1 MMPRGGV
8 ATILPSR
15 HRPAHQTGT
24 VVCGRQ
30 GGMAFLRR
38 LGRLL
43 GETLRALRG
52 HDIALHAAAVTF
64 YAGIAL
70 VPGVLVTVWLA
81 GGLVGDARIRT
92 LGRSLATALPNELGA
107 PHVAEAMIAAGLR
120 LPLPFVVA
128 VLLPATFYGEGL
140 RRAFV
145 SLTKAPDRLIGW
157 RGRAAV
163 LPLFLPAPVLLLGVL
178 LITPTLARLFAAGG
192 ASVLLA
198 IVLAFLIDWVVLSM
212 MLTWVYRVVSP
223 TRTGWL
229 ASLWGGAVTGSF
241 VAGFVQGFVLFLS
254 LPLRLGVP
262 FGGFTQV
269 GGMVAVGLW
278 LYLLHVLVLVGFLL
292 TLRIDARGGVPWR
305 RVESL
310 SRPVNGDSHEECR
323 RPRRPEWASQREG
336 SSASA

>member
-1 MMPRGGV
+1 MG
-8 ATILPSR
+8 
-15 HRPAHQTGT
+15 
-24 VVCGRQ
+24 
-30 GGMAFLRR
+30 FFRR

-43 GETLRALRG
+43 SETFRALRG

-70 VPGVLVTVWLA
+70 VPGVLVAVWLA
-81 GGLVGDARIRT
+81 ARLFGDARIRA
-92 LGRSLATALPNELGA
+92 LGRSLAAALPDELGA
-107 PHVAEAMIAAGLR
+107 PHVAEATIAAGLR
-120 LPLPFVVA
+120 LPVAVAVA
-128 VLLPATFYGEGL
+128 VLVPATFYGEGL

-145 SLTKAPDRLIGW
+145 SLTGTPDRLIGW

-163 LPLFLPAPVLLLGVL
+163 LPLFVPAPVLLLAVL
-178 LITPTLARLFAAGG
+178 LVTPILARLFATGG

-198 IVLAFLIDWVVLSM
+198 IVLAFLTDWVVLSV

-241 VAGFVQGFVLFLS
+241 VAGFLQGFVLFLS
-254 LPLRLGVP
+254 LPLRLGTP
-262 FGGFTQV
+262 FGGFTEI

-278 LYLLHVLVLVGFLL
+278 LYLLHVLVLVGFML

-305 RVESL
+305 QASGIVPMW
-310 SRPVNGDSHEECR
+310 RPA
-323 RPRRPEWASQREG
+323 PIPTIG
-336 SSASA
+336 S

>member
-1 MMPRGGV
+1 MG
-8 ATILPSR
+8 
-15 HRPAHQTGT
+15 
-24 VVCGRQ
+24 
-30 GGMAFLRR
+30 FLRR

-43 GETLRALRG
+43 GETVRALRG
-52 HDIALHAAAVTF
+52 HDVALYAAGVTF

-70 VPGVLVTVWLA
+70 VPSVLVSVWLA
-81 GGLVGDARIRT
+81 ARLVGAARVRE
-92 LGRSLATALPNELGA
+92 LGRSLAEALPDQLGA
-107 PHVAEAMIAAGLR
+107 PHVAEATVAAGLR
-120 LPLPFVVA
+120 LPVAVAVA

-145 SLTKAPDRLIGW
+145 SLTDARDRLVGW

-163 LPLFLPAPVLLLGVL
+163 LPLFVPAPVLLLAVL
-178 LITPTLARLFAAGG
+178 LVTPTLARLFSSGG

-198 IVLAFLIDWVVLSM
+198 IVIAFLTDWVVLSLT
-212 MLTWVYRVVSP
+212 LTWVYRVVSP
-223 TRTGWL
+223 ARPGWL

-262 FGGFTQV
+262 FGGFTEV

-278 LYLLHVLVLVGFLL
+278 LYLLHVLVLVGFVL

-305 RVESL
+305 L
-310 SRPVNGDSHEECR
+310 PVDDVSYMANNISHDDDTVSGPAR
-323 RPRRPEWASQREG
+323 R
-336 SSASA
+336 SAGVRADR